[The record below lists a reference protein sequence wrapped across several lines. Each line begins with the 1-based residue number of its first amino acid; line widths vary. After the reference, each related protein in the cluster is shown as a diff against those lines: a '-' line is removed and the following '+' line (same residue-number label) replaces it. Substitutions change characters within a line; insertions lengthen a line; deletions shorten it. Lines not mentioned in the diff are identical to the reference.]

1 MSCVV
6 LGIPKKKKKR
16 KNNSYPHKIYN
27 LVGRTGMNQYD
38 KNRTKVATV
47 CERENTQTFDPI
59 RKASLNDGTLIKIRI
74 KGIGSFQTKL
84 IVMSI

>member
-1 MSCVV
+1 
-6 LGIPKKKKKR
+6 
-16 KNNSYPHKIYN
+16 
-27 LVGRTGMNQYD
+27 MNQYD

-74 KGIGSFQTKL
+74 KGLGSFQTKL